1 MTSKTPSKE
10 IFDEFI
16 IEQHSHNRFYS
27 VFATDKALEL
37 LGLTEENFK
46 KSAETTGNSP
56 EYERKRML
64 YLTLTPYYRAAL
76 LHYIKENY
84 PINAI
89 FRVSSGNSHDAFFQ
103 QEITILNSTGAWG
116 GYINKMANMDSSTY
130 SNKPIVIREDELT
143 DERIW
148 EWAQEYDLSYC
159 GEDRE
164 GRKVLCTD
172 EDGKAKYEFFIT
184 SGGYYVTALS
194 NNVRNDKTIP
204 ACKYI
209 SGKMSVR
216 VYVYSEK
223 TGEFQRTS

>member
-1 MTSKTPSKE
+1 MTSKTPSRE

-16 IEQHSHNRFYS
+16 IEEHSHNRFYS

-46 KSAETTGNSP
+46 KAAEATGNSL
-56 EYERKRML
+56 EYEKERML
-64 YLTLTPYYRAAL
+64 RLTLTPYYRAAL

-89 FRVSSGNSHDAFFQ
+89 FRASNGDAHDAFYQ
-103 QEITILNSTGAWG
+103 EEITILNSTSAWD
-116 GYINKMANMDSSTY
+116 GYINKMANMNGSAY
-130 SNKPIVIREDELT
+130 SRRPIVIREDELT

-148 EWAQEYDLSYC
+148 EWAQDYDLEYC

-172 EDGKAKYEFFIT
+172 EDGKAKYEFFM
-184 SGGYYVTALS
+184 SSDSYYVTALS
-194 NNVRNDKTIP
+194 NDARSDKTIP
-204 ACKYI
+204 ACKYV
-209 SGKMSVR
+209 SAKMSVR

-223 TGEFQRTS
+223 TGEFQRIS